1 MAAIATTLGAP
12 CAVSDTK
19 ITVASATGFAVGNV
33 VLVENELMNQ
43 SAPAAGLVVPVRR
56 GLDGTVQGA
65 HATGAFVASGLG
77 TDFPGPAPGQEVVYS
92 PAAPDGMQQGW
103 NYFTYSAAGAIPVV
117 SGVHTIN
124 GSGATAMTIGA
135 PTVAQEGAELTVISK
150 NLHANTLVATP
161 AYLGAAGGT
170 ATFAATGG
178 SVKLKVVGGKL
189 AVVASSGVAF
199 T

>member
-1 MAAIATTLGAP
+1 MAAVATTLAAP
-12 CAVSDTK
+12 CALSDTK
-19 ITVASATGFAVGNV
+19 ITVASAAGFAVGNV

-77 TDFPGPAPGQEVVYS
+77 SDFPGPAPGQEVVYP
-92 PAAPDGMQQGW
+92 PAAPDGMQAGW
-103 NYFTYSAAGAIPVV
+103 NYFTYSVAGAIPII

-124 GSGATAMTIGA
+124 GSGATAMTIAA
-135 PTVAQEGAELTVISK
+135 PTVAQEGAELKIISK

-161 AYLGAAGGT
+161 AYLGAAGAT

-178 SVKLKVVGGKL
+178 NIVLKVVGGKL
-189 AVVASSGVAF
+189 SVIASSGVAF